1 MGEKIIMSIEI
12 LKALRWICLF
22 LMLIIIGF
30 KIDTVIEKVEDI
42 QGIQHLHSVQL
53 DRIELGR

>member
-1 MGEKIIMSIEI
+1 MSIEI

-30 KIDTVIEKVEDI
+30 KIDTVIEKVEYI

>member
-1 MGEKIIMSIEI
+1 MNIEI
-12 LKALRWICLF
+12 LKAIRWICLF